1 MKKSPYPCM
10 WFNNNAKQ
18 AVDYYCAIFPDS
30 QILSEN
36 HMVIQFLLSG
46 TRYMALNG
54 GPQFT
59 FNESISFVI
68 ECKDQQEIDYYWEFL
83 SKEGEEGRCGW
94 LKDKYGVSWQ
104 IIPEHLGALFNN
116 PQTAQYA
123 GNAMMKMKKFII
135 KDLTK
140 RENTDT

>member
-54 GPQFT
+54 GPQST

-68 ECKDQQEIDYYWEFL
+68 ECKDQQEIDYYWESL
-83 SKEGEEGRCGW
+83 SKEGEKGRCGW
-94 LKDKYGVSWQ
+94 LTDKYGVSWY
-104 IIPEHLGALFNN
+104 ILHGHVGTLCNN
-116 PQTAQYA
+116 PQTTQYA
-123 GNAMMKMKKFII
+123 GNAMMNMKNFII
-135 KDLTK
+135 KDLEK
-140 RENTDT
+140 

>member
-68 ECKDQQEIDYYWEFL
+68 ECKDRQEIDYYWESL
-83 SKEGEEGRCGW
+83 SKEGEKGRCGW
-94 LKDKYGVSWQ
+94 LTDKYGVSWY
-104 IIPEHLGALFNN
+104 ILHGHVGVLCNN
-116 PQTAQYA
+116 PRTS
-123 GNAMMKMKKFII
+123 KKN
-135 KDLTK
+135 
-140 RENTDT
+140 RQSTDEYEEINN

>member
-1 MKKSPYPCM
+1 MYYVYCK
-10 WFNNNAKQ
+10 
-18 AVDYYCAIFPDS
+18 VIYCAIFPDS

-68 ECKDQQEIDYYWEFL
+68 ECKDQQEIDYYWESL

-104 IIPEHLGALFNN
+104 IVPEILGSLMSDNN
-116 PQTAQYA
+116 KGTRVVEAFL
-123 GNAMMKMKKFII
+123 KMKKFDIAT
-135 KDLTK
+135 LV
-140 RENTDT
+140 NC

>member
-68 ECKDQQEIDYYWEFL
+68 ECKDQQEIDYYWESL
-83 SKEGEEGRCGW
+83 SKEGEKGRCGW
-94 LKDKYGVSWQ
+94 LTDKYGVSWY
-104 IIPEHLGALFNN
+104 ILHGHVGTLCNN
-116 PQTAQYA
+116 PQTTKYA
-123 GNAMMKMKKFII
+123 GNAMMNMKNFII
-135 KDLTK
+135 KDLEK
-140 RENTDT
+140 

>member
-36 HMVIQFLLSG
+36 HMVVQFRLSG
-46 TRYMALNG
+46 TTFIALNG

-68 ECKDQQEIDYYWEFL
+68 ECKDQQEIDYYWESL

-135 KDLTK
+135 KDLEK
-140 RENTDT
+140 